1 MTGQINRNPEQRR
14 KSQSRLLLL
23 CLSGLLINVI
33 FSHLA
38 RALSLPLYLDNIGSA
53 LAAALGGYIPGII
66 VGFFTNLVNGIW
78 DYTSTYY
85 GSLTILIAI
94 ASAWFAGKQYYSFQK
109 PWRLLAV
116 IATFTLIGGGLGSVM
131 TWFLNGFEFSTGI
144 SAPLAHRLFA
154 AGISNVFLAQLSAD
168 LLIDLADKAI
178 TVVIVALAFR
188 LLPASLRESLYFS
201 VWQQAPLSRNK
212 RAAASRKLSR
222 VLSLRSKLVALV
234 TVGMVFAAA
243 VVTAISFTHFNASAQ
258 QEQMDLARG
267 VASVASNA
275 IDADRVDEYIRLGKE
290 AEGYT
295 RIAKRFNDLVESS
308 DNIQYV
314 YAYRILENGCQ
325 VVFDAD
331 TPEVPGGAPGDLVEF
346 DEDFRDMLPDLL
358 AGREIEPVVS
368 SGQFGWLLTVYK
380 PVYDSRGDCQCYVGV
395 DISMDHIRR
404 NSWQFLAQVV
414 SLFFGF
420 FLMLLT
426 VTLLFAE
433 YNIILPINAL
443 DDSMDRSAYTTENER
458 TATVSRIRSLDIRTG
473 DEIEN
478 LYRSITGTTEA
489 MVRTVEDMENQSGII
504 SKLQNGLILVLAD
517 MVESRDKCTGDHV
530 RKTAAYADLILQEL
544 KKENVYTD
552 QLTDTFISDVVH
564 SAPLHDIGKIQVSD
578 TILNKPGKLTDEEFG
593 VMKTHTTAGAD
604 VIRHAM
610 DMVSESDSGYLREAM
625 NLANFHHEKWN
636 GTGYPC
642 GLKGEEIPLSARIMA
657 VADVFDALVS
667 RRSYKDPFP
676 FEKAMQ
682 IIREG
687 SGTHFDPQIV
697 DAFVRAEDEV
707 RRVMNSVM
715 PASAGESRKEG

>member
-14 KSQSRLLLL
+14 KSHSRLLLL

-38 RALSLPLYLDNIGSA
+38 RTLSLPLYLDNIGSV

-78 DYTSTYY
+78 DYTSAYY

-178 TVVIVALAFR
+178 TVVIAVLAFR

-380 PVYDSRGDCQCYVGV
+380 PVYDSRGVCQCYVGV

-404 NSWQFLAQVV
+404 NGWQFLAQVV

-433 YNIILPINAL
+433 YNIILPINSL
-443 DDSMDRSAYTTENER
+443 DDSMDRSAYTTEDER

-489 MVRTVEDMENQSGII
+489 MVRTVEDMEYQSGII

-682 IIREG
+682 IIQEG
-687 SGTHFDPQIV
+687 SGTHFDPRIV